1 MAEASK
7 SKNPESKNVKS
18 KAVKEKKAAV
28 QAKNVE
34 PSTFLKKGDKVEWQ
48 TPQGKTQGTVKRKV
62 AKSVKVE
69 GYKVKASENNPQVL
83 VESDKTGKQA
93 VHKPSALKKVKG
105 NKMKVKP

>member
-7 SKNPESKNVKS
+7 SKNPKSKNVKP

-34 PSTFLKKGDKVEWQ
+34 PSLSLQTGDKVEWQ
-48 TPQGKTQGTVKRKV
+48 TSQGKTKGTVKKKV
-62 AKSVKVE
+62 VQSMKVE

-83 VESDKTGKQA
+83 VESDKTRKQA